1 MDGQFLKFTAF
12 NIFIQQK
19 APKSYREILFFIEI
33 NGMKS
38 KPPKPTV
45 QEFSYII
52 IIKIISNMYTY
63 T

>member
-1 MDGQFLKFTAF
+1 MDCQLLKFTAF
-12 NIFIQQK
+12 NIIIQKKQ
-19 APKSYREILFFIEI
+19 PKSYREILFFIEI
-33 NGMKS
+33 NGIKS
-38 KPPKPTV
+38 KPQKTTV